1 MEGVGLTI
9 IPREVRLW
17 VFGGL
22 GGDLPRVGPGLDDLA
37 QIQVR
42 AEGRERGF
50 VWQQQDRWEL
60 LRSFPGSV
68 ASQDPGP

>member
-17 VFGGL
+17 VFGG
-22 GGDLPRVGPGLDDLA
+22 DLPRVGSGLDDLA

-50 VWQQQDRWEL
+50 VWQQDWWEL
-60 LRSFPGSV
+60 LRSFLGPV
-68 ASQDPGP
+68 ASQEPGP